1 MNSQQNKIKLRVSK
15 DWNKLDY
22 ASEKLIDFILILTK
36 WYGNVKI
43 RLYLK
48 GISIGRKKSKIILNM
63 LIVIFW

>member
-36 WYGNVKI
+36 
-43 RLYLK
+43 
-48 GISIGRKKSKIILNM
+48 
-63 LIVIFW
+63 